1 MLRFI
6 DFGTILVQIWRHFG
20 KRWIKFDGFT
30 KPVED
35 ITLRIR
41 ATRGDQ
47 QRDRE
52 TERQRDRETER
63 QRDRESRPNP
73 LKDQGDS
80 RKAPSPANFA
90 RFLGEFHSVAKQASF
105 CNAFGRDF
113 GGLWKPKW
121 MQKLMLG
128 LVFFDVVLECAFAL
142 ILVRIFEAPNLKNQA
157 LASTG
162 ARFLQN
168 RRFRKRF
175 QKRWV

>member
-1 MLRFI
+1 M
-6 DFGTILVQIWRHFG
+6 
-20 KRWIKFDGFT
+20 
-30 KPVED
+30 
-35 ITLRIR
+35 
-41 ATRGDQ
+41 
-47 QRDRE
+47 
-52 TERQRDRETER
+52 
-63 QRDRESRPNP
+63 
-73 LKDQGDS
+73 KDPRDS
-80 RKAPSPANFA
+80 RKAPRPANFA
-90 RFLGEFHSVAKQASF
+90 RFLGEFHSVAKQASL

-168 RRFRKRF
+168 RRFRKRYEKNIILALF
-175 QKRWV
+175 FEAEAKKIRFKIASKMCCFKAPHFERFFFNFGCILESKNLCKITKFRNKLRFGGSF

>member
-1 MLRFI
+1 MVDLRASRERFL
-6 DFGTILVQIWRHFG
+6 DPASHLQKHA
-20 KRWIKFDGFT
+20 WIISGCRTYF
-30 KPVED
+30 
-35 ITLRIR
+35 LRIR
-41 ATRGDQ
+41 ATRG
-47 QRDRE
+47 RS
-52 TERQRDRETER
+52 
-63 QRDRESRPNP
+63 SRPNP

-168 RRFRKRF
+168 RRFRKMFEKSLILESFSEAKTTKFR
-175 QKRWV
+175 